1 MPVHNAEIA
10 EILYEVADLLEIEGE
25 NPFRVRAYREA
36 ARTVENHPRSLAEM
50 AGEGEDLTRLPGIGE
65 DLADKIREIARTGTL
80 RQAEELR
87 ERVPPGLRGLL
98 GVPGLGPRRVREL
111 HRRLGV
117 ESAAELERAAR
128 EGRVRRLPGFGAKT
142 ERNILEALGRKE
154 RPQRFRLSAA
164 EPAARALEEHLEGCG
179 AVREA
184 VVAGSFRRRRETVGD
199 LDVVACSQE
208 GRRVIEHFVAFED
221 IERVVSKGSTRSSV
235 VLKNGLEA
243 DLRVVPEESFGTAL
257 LYFTGAQPHHVALRD
272 MALKRRLKLNE
283 YGLFRGEERVAGRT
297 EEEVYAQL
305 GLRYIEPELREHR
318 GEIEAARQDSL
329 PQLLAQEDLRGDLH
343 SHTTAT
349 DGRSGLHEMAE
360 AARERGYEYLA
371 VTDHSR
377 RLRVARGLDERRLRE
392 QMEEI
397 DRLNEELEG
406 ITLLKGA
413 EVDILEDGSL
423 DLPDGVLEEL
433 DVVVCSVHHKLRLP
447 EREQTRRVLR
457 ALENPNVNILA
468 HPTGRLIGR
477 REPYELDVE
486 RVMEAARER
495 GCVLELNSNPER
507 LDLNDA
513 HCKLAKEMGVKI
525 AVSTDAHSADELA
538 NIRCGV
544 GQARRGWL
552 EREDVVNTRPLGE
565 LRRLL
570 RREGA

>member
-1 MPVHNAEIA
+1 MAVHNADIA
-10 EILYEVADLLEIEGE
+10 EVLYEVADLLEIEGE

-36 ARTVENHPRSLAEM
+36 ARTAENHPRSLAEM
-50 AGEGEDLTRLPGIGE
+50 VEEGEDLTRLPGIGE
-65 DLADKIREIARTGTL
+65 DLAGKIREIVETGTL

-87 ERVPPGLRGLL
+87 KQVAPGLRPLL

-111 HRRLGV
+111 HRRLGIT
-117 ESAAELERAAR
+117 SAKELEEAAR
-128 EGRVRRLPGFGAKT
+128 EGRVRRLPGFGEKT
-142 ERNILEALGRKE
+142 ERNILEALARGE
-154 RPQRFRLSAA
+154 APQRFKLASA
-164 EPAARALEEHLEGCG
+164 EPAARALEEHLEGCE
-179 AVREA
+179 AVRE
-184 VVAGSFRRRRETVGD
+184 VTVAGSFRRRKETVGD
-199 LDVVACSQE
+199 LDVVACSE
-208 GRRVIEHFVAFED
+208 DGRRVIEHFVAFGD
-221 IERVVSKGSTRSSV
+221 IERVVSKGRTRSSV
-235 VLKNGLEA
+235 VLRGGLEA

-272 MALKRRLKLNE
+272 MALKEGLKLNE
-283 YGLFRGEERVAGRT
+283 YGLFRGEDRLAGRT
-297 EEEVYAQL
+297 EAEVYEAL

-318 GEIEAARQDSL
+318 GEIEAAREGNL
-329 PQLLAQEDLRGDLH
+329 PKLITGEDIRGDLH

-349 DGRSGLHEMAE
+349 DGRSSLQEMAR

-423 DLPDGVLEEL
+423 DLPDRVLEEL
-433 DVVVCSVHHKLRLP
+433 DVVICSVHHKLRLP
-447 EREQTRRVLR
+447 EKEQTRRVLR

-495 GCVLELNSNPER
+495 SCILELNSNPER

-513 HCKLAKEMGVKI
+513 HCKLAKEMGVRI
-525 AVSTDAHSADELA
+525 AISTDAHSTSDLA
-538 NIRCGV
+538 NIRFGV

-552 EREDVVNTRPLGE
+552 EREDVINTRPLGE

>member
-1 MPVHNAEIA
+1 MPIHNAEIA
-10 EILYEVADLLEIEGE
+10 AILHEVADLLEIEGE

-65 DLADKIREIARTGTL
+65 DLAGKIREIVRTGTL
-80 RQAEELR
+80 RQTEELR
-87 ERVPPGLRGLL
+87 ERVPPGLRSLL

-111 HRRLGV
+111 HRRLGIT
-117 ESAAELERAAR
+117 SAAELERAAR
-128 EGRVRRLPGFGAKT
+128 EGKVRRLPGFGEKT
-142 ERNILEALGRKE
+142 ERNILEALSRGEAPR
-154 RPQRFRLSAA
+154 RLRLASA
-164 EPAARALEEHLEGCG
+164 EPAARALEKHLRGCT
-179 AVREA
+179 AVREV
-184 VVAGSFRRRRETVGD
+184 VVAGSFRRRKETVGD
-199 LDVVACSQE
+199 LDVVACSQD
-208 GRRVIEHFVAFED
+208 GRRVVEHFVAFGGV
-221 IERVVSKGSTRSSV
+221 ERVVSRGGTRSSV
-235 VLKNGLEA
+235 VLKDGLEV
-243 DLRVVPEESFGTAL
+243 DLRVVPEESFGAAL

-272 MALKRRLKLNE
+272 MALQKKLKLNE

-297 EEEVYAQL
+297 EAEVYGAL

-318 GEIEAARQDSL
+318 GEIEAASEDAL
-329 PQLLAQEDLRGDLH
+329 PELLTREDIRGDLH

-349 DGRSGLHEMAE
+349 DGRNSLEEMAR
-360 AARERGYEYLA
+360 AAEERGYEYLA
-371 VTDHSR
+371 ITDHSR

-392 QMEEI
+392 QMEQI

-423 DLPDGVLEEL
+423 DLPDGVLREL
-433 DVVVCSVHHKLRLP
+433 DVVICSVHHKLRLP

-457 ALENPNVNILA
+457 ALDNPHVNILA

-477 REPYELDVE
+477 REPCELDVE
-486 RVMEAARER
+486 RVMEVARER
-495 GCVLELNSNPER
+495 GCILELNANPER

-513 HCKLAKEMGVKI
+513 HCRLAKEMGVRI
-525 AVSTDAHSADELA
+525 AVSTDAHGTNDLA
-538 NIRCGV
+538 NIRFGV

-565 LRRLL
+565 LRTLL

>member
-1 MPVHNAEIA
+1 MAVHNADIA
-10 EILYEVADLLEIEGE
+10 EVLYEVADLLEIEGE

-36 ARTVENHPRSLAEM
+36 ARTAENHPRSLAEM
-50 AGEGEDLTRLPGIGE
+50 VEEGEDLTRLPGIGE
-65 DLADKIREIARTGTL
+65 DLAGKIREIVETGTL

-87 ERVPPGLRGLL
+87 KQVPPGLRPLL
-98 GVPGLGPRRVREL
+98 GMPGLGPRRVREL
-111 HRRLGV
+111 HRRLGIT
-117 ESAAELERAAR
+117 SAKELEEAAR
-128 EGRVRRLPGFGAKT
+128 EGRVRRLPGFGEKT
-142 ERNILEALGRKE
+142 ERNILEALARGE
-154 RPQRFRLSAA
+154 APQRFKLASA
-164 EPAARALEEHLEGCG
+164 EPAARALEEHLEGCE

-184 VVAGSFRRRRETVGD
+184 TVAGSFRRRKETVGD
-199 LDVVACSQE
+199 LDVVACSE
-208 GRRVIEHFVAFED
+208 DGRRVIEHFVAFGD
-221 IERVVSKGSTRSSV
+221 IERVVSKGRTRSSV
-235 VLKNGLEA
+235 VLRGGLEA

-272 MALKRRLKLNE
+272 MALQRKLKLNE
-283 YGLFRGEERVAGRT
+283 YGLFRGEDRLAGRT
-297 EEEVYAQL
+297 EAEVYEAL

-318 GEIEAARQDSL
+318 GEIEAARKGTL
-329 PQLLAQEDLRGDLH
+329 PKLITGEDIRGDLH

-349 DGRSGLHEMAE
+349 DGRSSLQEMAR

-423 DLPDGVLEEL
+423 DLPDRVLEEL
-433 DVVVCSVHHKLRLP
+433 DVVICSVHHKFRLP
-447 EREQTRRVLR
+447 EKEQTRRVLR

-477 REPYELDVE
+477 REPYELDIE
-486 RVMEAARER
+486 RVMEAALER
-495 GCVLELNSNPER
+495 GCILELNSNPER

-513 HCKLAKEMGVKI
+513 HCKLAKEMGVRI
-525 AVSTDAHSADELA
+525 AISTDAHSTSDLA
-538 NIRCGV
+538 NIRFGV

-552 EREDVVNTRPLGE
+552 EREDVINTRPLGE